1 MVRALTLICLLMLPV
16 ASAYSAGEGPIPGF
30 ISAGFNEYARYG
42 PEPAWSAWR
51 IDYGE
56 KQTEKKASFLD
67 AAKGVEK
74 RYGRMVGFE
83 LIHTNEI
90 TPSYKNVYVLWRFE
104 KAPLFC
110 LFVCYRAK
118 DEWRIM
124 DFLFGDDPRSY
135 LPRSVL
141 ELPQK

>member
-1 MVRALTLICLLMLPV
+1 MLL
-16 ASAYSAGEGPIPGF
+16 AAAACNAGERAVPPF
-30 ISAGFNEYARYG
+30 ISVGFNEYARYG
-42 PEPAWSAWR
+42 PEPAWSAWK
-51 IDYGE
+51 IDYGD
-56 KQTEKKASFLD
+56 KQAEKKASFLD

-83 LIHTNEI
+83 PIYTNEI

-118 DEWRIM
+118 EDWRIM
-124 DFLFGDDPRSY
+124 DFLFSDDPRVY
-135 LPRSVL
+135 LPKSVL
-141 ELPQK
+141 KLPTK